1 MAVAA
6 VGLAAT
12 MAAAGS
18 LALARTPPV
27 ATAAPAT
34 PPAAT
39 GTPVIRTIAGNGH
52 AGYSGDGGVAVNAA
66 LSYPIQAV
74 RAADGSLLIA
84 DEGNNVIRRVA
95 PDGTIHTLAG
105 VAGSGSFGGD
115 GGPATSA
122 HLNQPTG
129 VYPTPDG
136 GFLIADRSNNRIRKV
151 SPSGVITT
159 VAGTG
164 TACAN
169 PQGTCGNGGPATH
182 AQLSAPD
189 RAVPTSDG
197 GFLITE
203 DQGQKVRKVSAQGI
217 ITTVA
222 GTGAPC
228 AHPTAA
234 CGDGGPATK
243 ATLNAPN
250 GVAVLPSGAFV
261 ISDSGDN
268 RVREV
273 SASGTITTIAGDGV
287 AGSYGNGVPATT
299 ANLNSPSSVAVA
311 PNGSIVIADTY
322 SHLVRVVTGGKI
334 FTLAGTADTPC
345 PTSTAACGD
354 GGPATKAMLN
364 TPYGVSVAPD
374 GSVVIA
380 DHLDQ
385 RIRVVNARLG
395 GSPTVAVV
403 GTRFI
408 DGAGNAVQLRGTNRA
423 EFESRCVYD
432 TSGNADGPTDQASV
446 NAMLSWKINA
456 VRVTINEDC
465 WLGINGLPAD
475 GNAAG
480 YRAQV
485 LAYIRLLR
493 ANGLYV
499 MPVVEVDAPGT
510 VKATSIEYMPDAGH
524 MPTLWHQLAYDLRT
538 DHGVIFD
545 PVTEVAMASWNNP
558 HPQPAGEWNCWLH
571 GCTLD
576 SIYPNA
582 PRFAAAG
589 LQSLVSAIR
598 SAGAT
603 QPIVLGGLDYNAD
616 LSQLLSH
623 LPSDADHQLIASGH
637 VYDFV
642 EGSGVDAMFTN
653 QLEPIAKHLPVI
665 LGELG
670 ERHCDSG
677 TASYTSHVL
686 SLIDGQASKGIVI
699 GVLGWTWNAGGGWA
713 CPTGPAGKGGPLM
726 IRNYSGTPTVM
737 GAVFRKWMLSK

>member
-1 MAVAA
+1 MVMGAL
-6 VGLAAT
+6 GLAAPL
-12 MAAAGS
+12 AVAGS
-18 LALARTPPV
+18 LAMASTPALAARVSTTP
-27 ATAAPAT
+27 AAAPA
-34 PPAAT
+34 A
-39 GTPVIRTIAGNGH
+39 PVIRTIAGDGQD
-52 AGYSGDGGVAVNAA
+52 GFSGDGGQAVKAA

-74 RAADGSLLIA
+74 RAADGSILIA

-95 PDGTIHTLAG
+95 PDGTIHT
-105 VAGSGSFGGD
+105 VAGIAGAGSFGGD

-129 VYPTPDG
+129 VYPTADG
-136 GFLIADRSNNRIRKV
+136 GFLIADRANRRIRKV

-164 TACAN
+164 AACAN
-169 PQGTCGNGGPATH
+169 PQG
-182 AQLSAPD
+182 
-189 RAVPTSDG
+189 
-197 GFLITE
+197 
-203 DQGQKVRKVSAQGI
+203 
-217 ITTVA
+217 
-222 GTGAPC
+222 
-228 AHPTAA
+228 A

-243 ATLNAPN
+243 AELNAPDRAVPTPDGGFLITDDQAQKVRKVSATGTITTVVGTGARCADPTSACGDKGPATKAALNAPN
-250 GVAVLPSGAFV
+250 GVAVFPSGVFV

-273 SASGTITTIAGDGV
+273 SSTGVITTIAGDGV
-287 AGSYGNGVPATT
+287 AGSYGNGVRATT
-299 ANLNSPSSVAVA
+299 ANLNDPSSVAVA
-311 PNGSIVIADTY
+311 SNGSIVIADTD
-322 SHLVRVVTGGKI
+322 SHLVRVVTAGTI
-334 FTLAGTADTPC
+334 STLAGVADAPCATP
-345 PTSTAACGD
+345 TAACGD
-354 GGPATKAMLN
+354 GGPATKAKLN
-364 TPYGVSVAPD
+364 TPYGVSVASD
-374 GSVVIA
+374 GSVLIA
-380 DHLDQ
+380 DHLDH

-395 GSPTVAVV
+395 GSPTLAVV
-403 GTRFI
+403 GARLV
-408 DGAGNAVQLRGTNRA
+408 DGAGSPVQLRGTNRA
-423 EFESRCVYD
+423 VFESRCVYD
-432 TSGNADGPTDQASV
+432 KTGVADGPTDQASV
-446 NAMLSWKINA
+446 NAMLAWKINA

-480 YRAQV
+480 YRQAV
-485 LAYIRLLR
+485 VSYIRLLR
-493 ANGLYV
+493 ANGLYA

-524 MPTLWHQLAYDLRT
+524 MPTLWHQLAYDLRS

-576 SIYPNA
+576 SIYPGA

-589 LQSLVSAIR
+589 LQSLVNAIR

-623 LPSDADHQLIASGH
+623 LPADPQHQLIASGH

-642 EGSGVDAMFTN
+642 EGSSVDSMFTG
-653 QLEPIAKHLPVI
+653 QLEPIAKQLPVI

-670 ERHCDSG
+670 ERNCDSG
-677 TASYTSHVL
+677 TAAYTSHVL
-686 SLIDGQASKGIVI
+686 SLIDGEAGRGTVF
-699 GVLGWTWNAGGGWA
+699 GVLGWTWNAGGGWQ
-713 CPTGPAGKGGPLM
+713 CPTGPDGEGGPLM
-726 IRNYSGTPTVM
+726 IRDYGGTPTVM